1 MPLPLPP
8 LFPSHSGR
16 DSTRHLTNN
25 FIPGLGERWS
35 TQVHSLRFYYNVA
48 VTARYTSP
56 PGQRLTRPVLLSALE
71 AVIDIHAP
79 LGLTILDE
87 DTPKP
92 HFARLKSINLD
103 QAVSFIQLS
112 SPEEEAQ
119 QQEFDGIM
127 AEQHSSSFH
136 NLGQLPVWRVLLIE
150 PEKYDSERG
159 VDVAFVFHHGIG
171 DGATGQAFHIA
182 LLKALDDLP
191 PVVEEM
197 QTPYIITPPALPLL
211 GPLETLVALPLS
223 VVFILRML
231 WTRVWFVRPRP
242 PTFWCGSPI
251 HVGPGGL
258 KTTFRTL
265 SFPTQTVTRLLAA
278 CRAEKTTITALLQVL
293 VAKSFFHVLPAETA
307 TSLVSSI
314 AINMRRFMPAPVS
327 DETMGVFVYTIS
339 ASHERAAF
347 ASTSQWELARKYRG
361 KLEARVNN
369 GTRNADI
376 GMLKLVSNFE
386 KYWTSRVGKR
396 HESSFEL
403 SNLGVFKGTKP
414 VGADGW
420 NIPSRVLFS
429 QSANV
434 ASCPVDFSIIS
445 VKGGDL
451 MLGISFQE
459 GAVEPELMARVLE
472 TLKNELEKTAAGEK

>member
-1 MPLPLPP
+1 M
-8 LFPSHSGR
+8 
-16 DSTRHLTNN
+16 
-25 FIPGLGERWS
+25 ERWS
-35 TQVHSLRFYYNVA
+35 TQVHNLRFYYNVA

-71 AVIDIHAP
+71 AVIHIHAP

-92 HFARLKSINLD
+92 RFARLKSINLD
-103 QAVSFIQLS
+103 QAVSFIQLL

-119 QQEFDGIM
+119 QQEFDEII

-136 NLGQLPVWRVLLIE
+136 NLGQLPVWRVLVIE
-150 PEKYDSERG
+150 PEKYDSARG
-159 VDVAFVFHHGIG
+159 IDVAFVYHHGIG
-171 DGATGQAFHIA
+171 DGATGQAFHMA
-182 LLKALDDLP
+182 LLKALDSLP
-191 PVVEEM
+191 PTVEEM
-197 QTPYIITPPALPLL
+197 QTPYIITPPALQLL
-211 GPLETLVALPLS
+211 DPLETLVALPLS
-223 VVFILRML
+223 VPFVLRML
-231 WTRVWFVRPRP
+231 WTRVWFPRARP

-293 VAKSFFHVLPAETA
+293 IAKSFFLALPAESA
-307 TSLVSSI
+307 TSLASSI
-314 AINMRRFMPAPVS
+314 AVNMRRFMPAPIS
-327 DETMGVFVYTIS
+327 DETMGVFVCSIS
-339 ASHERAAF
+339 ANHSRATF
-347 ASTSQWELARKYRG
+347 ARTSQWELARKYRG
-361 KLEARVNN
+361 KLESRISD
-369 GTRNADI
+369 GTRNTDAGI
-376 GMLKLVSNFE
+376 LKHVSDFE
-386 KYWTSRVGKR
+386 KYFRGRVGKR
-396 HESSFEL
+396 HEGSFEV

-414 VGADGW
+414 AGSDGW

-434 ASCPVDFSIIS
+434 ASCPVDFSVIS

-459 GAVEPELMARVLE
+459 GAVEHELMVRVVE
-472 TLKNELEKTAAGEK
+472 ILKDQVEKTAVGEN